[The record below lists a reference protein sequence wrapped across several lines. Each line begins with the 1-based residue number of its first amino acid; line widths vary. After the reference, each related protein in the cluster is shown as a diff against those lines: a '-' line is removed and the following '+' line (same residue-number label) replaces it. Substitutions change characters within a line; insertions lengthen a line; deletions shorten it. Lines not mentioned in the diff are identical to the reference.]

1 MYRDRDIEE
10 RKRFNRGRKVSVC
23 VCCSTVQNSKKIER
37 EIDREKRDCLYNDVK
52 GSFTIWYLKSSNRF
66 FHLEMCEHFQ
76 ILHFGSGYACF
87 LVNRK
92 INHTI
97 QLDNL
102 CFYIIRNWLCA
113 FTFIDF
119 VFSMPLLFFLIAA
132 IV

>member
-1 MYRDRDIEE
+1 
-10 RKRFNRGRKVSVC
+10 VC

-102 CFYIIRNWLCA
+102 CFYIYATGYVHLLLLTLFSQCLC
-113 FTFIDF
+113 FFSYCRDRLIFIAIG
-119 VFSMPLLFFLIAA
+119 LTLI
-132 IV
+132 